1 MNLKSFKK
9 NLIIFSLAGGVLVG
23 GLSFSPMTAAVGY
36 GGQVTTPDQLLRSL
50 GIDADIS
57 DSDTD
62 SQGINERA
70 AAEQDLINSV
80 ENDSKNSDAQK
91 GKDKSGKNSKG
102 KDIKGKNSKNTAAS
116 KTEIGSVKTKPDG
129 NAVLEKA
136 ENKKKVKVD
145 RVTVDDLLYQI
156 TVVGAGALKDAS
168 DVEVLVL
175 GESIEEIQKSAF
187 SGADNLKKIKVNGS
201 KAFRISKG
209 AFGKLDTSKIKIVV
223 SSRMSDKEYKKL
235 QVRMRNAGFEGT
247 LSKDE

>member
-80 ENDSKNSDAQK
+80 ENDSKNIEDEVDTK
-91 GKDKSGKNSKG
+91 IKIKN
-102 KDIKGKNSKNTAAS
+102 
-116 KTEIGSVKTKPDG
+116 
-129 NAVLEKA
+129 L
-136 ENKKKVKVD
+136 
-145 RVTVDDLLYQI
+145 
-156 TVVGAGALKDAS
+156 
-168 DVEVLVL
+168 
-175 GESIEEIQKSAF
+175 
-187 SGADNLKKIKVNGS
+187 LKKIKEVLKDREKTIIELRFGLKGNKPKTQKEIATMLGIS
-201 KAFRISKG
+201 RSYVSRIETKAIE
-209 AFGKLDTSKIKIVV
+209 KLAHEI
-223 SSRMSDKEYKKL
+223 E
-235 QVRMRNAGFEGT
+235 E
-247 LSKDE
+247 